1 MRGFVNR
8 AVLLLAMT
16 GLLTH
21 CNKPETNRLQGY
33 VEGEFVYVAAPAGGR
48 LEHLSVQ
55 RGGQVKAGAPLFTL
69 ENASEKA
76 VRDEAER
83 RVGQARASLE
93 DAKKGRRPS
102 EIASLEAQL
111 SQAEAALALAQ
122 ETLARQEKLARTGA
136 NSVDDLDRA
145 RSSFDQSKQH
155 VTQLQEDLKTAAL
168 GLRAD
173 QIAAAEAEVKAR
185 EAALAKA
192 QWDFSQKAQ
201 TAERDA
207 LVFDTL
213 YREGEWVAA
222 GKPVVVLLPPA
233 NIKVRA
239 FVPEPRIGSIRLGD
253 IVHVTVDGPGE
264 PFLGK
269 VSYIFPQA
277 EYTPP
282 VIYSKESRD
291 KLVFMI
297 EVVFTPEV
305 AAKLH
310 PGQPVDLQPGP

>member
-1 MRGFVNR
+1 MMRNGKQM
-8 AVLLLAMT
+8 ALLLAMA
-16 GLLTH
+16 GLLAQ
-21 CNKPETNRLQGY
+21 CNKPSSTQLQGY

-48 LEHLSVQ
+48 LEKLAVA
-55 RGGQVKAGAPLFTL
+55 RGGQVKTGDLLFAL
-69 ENASEKA
+69 ENTSEKA
-76 VRDEAER
+76 ARDEAER
-83 RVGQARASLE
+83 RVTQSKANLE

-102 EIASLEAQL
+102 EMASLQDQL
-111 SQAEAALALAQ
+111 LQARAALALAS
-122 ETLARQEKLARTGA
+122 ETLARQEKLAKTGA

-145 RSSFDQSKQH
+145 RSSFDQSKQR
-155 VTQLQEDLKTAAL
+155 VAQLEEDLKTASL
-168 GLRAD
+168 GMRDD

-185 EAALAKA
+185 EATLAKA
-192 QWDFSQKAQ
+192 EWDLSQKSQSAKQ
-201 TAERDA
+201 DA

-222 GKPVVVLLPPA
+222 GKPVVTLLPPA

-239 FVPEPRIGSIRLGD
+239 FVPEPRMGSLHQGGSIR
-253 IVHVTVDGPGE
+253 VAVDGAAE
-264 PFLGK
+264 TFTGK

-291 KLVFMI
+291 KLVFMVEI
-297 EVVFTPEV
+297 VFPPEV

-310 PGQPVDLQPGP
+310 PGQPVDVQPGS